1 MLPNPKKIQKDVANI
16 FMLGIGGTGVVTV
29 NQIISTAAFIEDK
42 KVIALDQ
49 TGLSQKGG
57 SVVSHLKIVKN
68 DKEFSSRVANGESD
82 AYLVFD
88 LLTGV
93 NPKNMAK
100 LSIKNSTSVISTS
113 EIPTGDMVRSTAEEY
128 PEASF
133 MIDLIKEYSKN
144 NTLLNATELSEH
156 FFGSNMQA
164 NFIVIGA
171 AFQSGC
177 IPISSESIEK
187 AIEINGVAVKQ
198 NTDAFNIGRKVVS
211 DPHWTDTIDLY
222 RSGSLASKPNLSSDA
237 IGLIESISPDEE
249 LKRILEYRTQELI
262 DYQNL
267 SYAKEYISFVDNIY
281 KKEKDLRSSSELS
294 QNVAKYLFKLM
305 ATKDEYEVAR
315 LSLKAELDSAIN
327 KEFGKSAKI
336 NYMLHPPFLKAM
348 ENIPILNMIPGVK
361 SKLALGS
368 WFKVFYVML
377 KNMKFLR
384 GTPFDFMAWFSN
396 DVRKADSKALNHYKS
411 ILMNNIDEIG
421 NGKYQDLKDFSV
433 LPDIIR
439 GYEEVRLETMTE
451 YYQKSDNLFKS

>member
-1 MLPNPKKIQKDVANI
+1 MVIKENI
-16 FMLGIGGTGVVTV
+16 
-29 NQIISTAAFIEDK
+29 
-42 KVIALDQ
+42 
-49 TGLSQKGG
+49 
-57 SVVSHLKIVKN
+57 VSEIVKN

-222 RSGSLASKPNLSSDA
+222 RSGSLASKPNLSSDS

-361 SKLALGS
+361 S

-384 GTPFDFMAWFSN
+384 GTPLDFMAWFSN

-411 ILMNNIDEIG
+411 ILMNNIDKIG

-451 YYQKSDNLFKS
+451 YYHKSDNLFKS

>member
-1 MLPNPKKIQKDVANI
+1 
-16 FMLGIGGTGVVTV
+16 
-29 NQIISTAAFIEDK
+29 
-42 KVIALDQ
+42 
-49 TGLSQKGG
+49 
-57 SVVSHLKIVKN
+57 
-68 DKEFSSRVANGESD
+68 
-82 AYLVFD
+82 
-88 LLTGV
+88 
-93 NPKNMAK
+93 
-100 LSIKNSTSVISTS
+100 
-113 EIPTGDMVRSTAEEY
+113 
-128 PEASF
+128 
-133 MIDLIKEYSKN
+133 
-144 NTLLNATELSEH
+144 
-156 FFGSNMQA
+156 
-164 NFIVIGA
+164 
-171 AFQSGC
+171 
-177 IPISSESIEK
+177 
-187 AIEINGVAVKQ
+187 
-198 NTDAFNIGRKVVS
+198 
-211 DPHWTDTIDLY
+211 
-222 RSGSLASKPNLSSDA
+222 
-237 IGLIESISPDEE
+237 
-249 LKRILEYRTQELI
+249 
-262 DYQNL
+262 
-267 SYAKEYISFVDNIY
+267 
-281 KKEKDLRSSSELS
+281 
-294 QNVAKYLFKLM
+294 M

-411 ILMNNIDEIG
+411 ILMNNLDEIG

>member
-1 MLPNPKKIQKDVANI
+1 MLPNPKKIQKDVANV

-42 KVIALDQ
+42 KVISLDQ

-57 SVVSHLKIVKN
+57 SVVSHLKIVNN
-68 DKEFSSRVANGESD
+68 DKEYSSRVANGESD

-100 LSIKNSTSVISTS
+100 LSSKNSTSVISTS

-187 AIEINGVAVKQ
+187 AIEMNGVAV
-198 NTDAFNIGRKVVS
+198 T
-211 DPHWTDTIDLY
+211 
-222 RSGSLASKPNLSSDA
+222 
-237 IGLIESISPDEE
+237 
-249 LKRILEYRTQELI
+249 
-262 DYQNL
+262 
-267 SYAKEYISFVDNIY
+267 
-281 KKEKDLRSSSELS
+281 
-294 QNVAKYLFKLM
+294 
-305 ATKDEYEVAR
+305 
-315 LSLKAELDSAIN
+315 LSLIH
-327 KEFGKSAKI
+327 I
-336 NYMLHPPFLKAM
+336 
-348 ENIPILNMIPGVK
+348 
-361 SKLALGS
+361 
-368 WFKVFYVML
+368 
-377 KNMKFLR
+377 
-384 GTPFDFMAWFSN
+384 
-396 DVRKADSKALNHYKS
+396 
-411 ILMNNIDEIG
+411 
-421 NGKYQDLKDFSV
+421 
-433 LPDIIR
+433 
-439 GYEEVRLETMTE
+439 
-451 YYQKSDNLFKS
+451 

>member
-1 MLPNPKKIQKDVANI
+1 
-16 FMLGIGGTGVVTV
+16 
-29 NQIISTAAFIEDK
+29 
-42 KVIALDQ
+42 
-49 TGLSQKGG
+49 
-57 SVVSHLKIVKN
+57 
-68 DKEFSSRVANGESD
+68 
-82 AYLVFD
+82 
-88 LLTGV
+88 
-93 NPKNMAK
+93 
-100 LSIKNSTSVISTS
+100 
-113 EIPTGDMVRSTAEEY
+113 
-128 PEASF
+128 
-133 MIDLIKEYSKN
+133 
-144 NTLLNATELSEH
+144 
-156 FFGSNMQA
+156 
-164 NFIVIGA
+164 
-171 AFQSGC
+171 
-177 IPISSESIEK
+177 
-187 AIEINGVAVKQ
+187 
-198 NTDAFNIGRKVVS
+198 
-211 DPHWTDTIDLY
+211 LY

-384 GTPFDFMAWFSN
+384 GTPLDFMAWFSN

>member
-1 MLPNPKKIQKDVANI
+1 M
-16 FMLGIGGTGVVTV
+16 
-29 NQIISTAAFIEDK
+29 
-42 KVIALDQ
+42 
-49 TGLSQKGG
+49 
-57 SVVSHLKIVKN
+57 
-68 DKEFSSRVANGESD
+68 
-82 AYLVFD
+82 
-88 LLTGV
+88 
-93 NPKNMAK
+93 
-100 LSIKNSTSVISTS
+100 
-113 EIPTGDMVRSTAEEY
+113 
-128 PEASF
+128 
-133 MIDLIKEYSKN
+133 
-144 NTLLNATELSEH
+144 
-156 FFGSNMQA
+156 
-164 NFIVIGA
+164 IVIGA

-451 YYQKSDNLFKS
+451 YYQKSDNLFES